1 MPDKMEVQMKKLYVY
16 QYLLFAAIQNWLR
29 LSSHDVIFATVE
41 SAAAPHLC
49 VWNFGKYTSTYKV
62 TRAYW
67 LVGWKINLSEGSSWA
82 LHVAVVNV
90 Q

>member
-1 MPDKMEVQMKKLYVY
+1 MQVQMKKLYVY

-41 SAAAPHLC
+41 SAAAPRLC

-62 TRAYW
+62 THVLIDW
-67 LVGWKINLSEGSSWA
+67 LVEKLIFRK
-82 LHVAVVNV
+82 AVHEHCML
-90 Q
+90 QL